1 VFNKIFINNNKME
14 EEKKDEYEEGI
25 EKIDKI
31 EEGVALRR
39 SKAEVDYEKEIE
51 GKDKIEELLAHLRMG
66 DREEYKKNE
75 NSQKFSQFLK
85 DIEDVH
91 IDKEAKPISQTD
103 FEDIY
108 GRGGSSFQP
117 VVVEGKDDEL
127 MKELTKGFLVIPG
140 EIKDPDTGVLGNE
153 VKQIVPRAY
162 EVLKDEIRYETEK
175 DDLPT
180 EITSLSNWSF
190 DASEKEIERLS
201 TKSPLI
207 KELSDNIAEQEQM
220 DSVRLAER
228 EEKVGSPDGRSY
240 SEHNRVG
247 LNFGGWPLK
256 KR

>member
-1 VFNKIFINNNKME
+1 ME

-103 FEDIY
+103 FE
-108 GRGGSSFQP
+108 
-117 VVVEGKDDEL
+117 
-127 MKELTKGFLVIPG
+127 M
-140 EIKDPDTGVLGNE
+140 
-153 VKQIVPRAY
+153 
-162 EVLKDEIRYETEK
+162 
-175 DDLPT
+175 
-180 EITSLSNWSF
+180 
-190 DASEKEIERLS
+190 
-201 TKSPLI
+201 
-207 KELSDNIAEQEQM
+207 
-220 DSVRLAER
+220 
-228 EEKVGSPDGRSY
+228 
-240 SEHNRVG
+240 
-247 LNFGGWPLK
+247 
-256 KR
+256 